1 MKQDNFKSPDYYS
14 IDNLLSDENILV
26 RDSVREWVRNNAS
39 PIIEK
44 AAQDDIFPKIFLK
57 GISEIGGYG
66 AFLPEKY
73 GGSNIDYISYNY
85 VKIN

>member
-44 AAQDDIFPKIFLK
+44 AVQDDIFPKIFLK

-66 AFLPEKY
+66 AL
-73 GGSNIDYISYNY
+73 SLIHI
-85 VKIN
+85 

>member
-44 AAQDDIFPKIFLK
+44 AVQYDKNDRKIR
-57 GISEIGGYG
+57 
-66 AFLPEKY
+66 
-73 GGSNIDYISYNY
+73 
-85 VKIN
+85 V